1 VPAVCRASAI
11 VGTLHSSSL
20 RILSARSLH
29 DEYIRNLLQRG
40 KIILLSLLCSKFF
53 SRLQVV
59 GYVSLPI
66 QSLNPGPNHLA
77 ANLRFISLRS
87 FCTGYCTPSVSV
99 MQPGFRFLLR
109 HPSCEKRTFASSGSE
124 LSSFSG
130 VRYLLQGR
138 LSAGAVATLV
148 LEPSGSSGDIR
159 FGFRLSARGRT
170 CSTASCSCP
179 QGTK

>member
-1 VPAVCRASAI
+1 VCRASAI

-87 FCTGYCTPSVSV
+87 FCTGYCTPSVSF
-99 MQPGFRFLLR
+99 MQPGFRFLLWLSLLR
-109 HPSCEKRTFASSGSE
+109 EKNFCFVGIGTFLLFRISAIGHACA
-124 LSSFSG
+124 LSVPAFE
-130 VRYLLQGR
+130 VVV
-138 LSAGAVATLV
+138 VA
-148 LEPSGSSGDIR
+148 
-159 FGFRLSARGRT
+159 
-170 CSTASCSCP
+170 
-179 QGTK
+179 